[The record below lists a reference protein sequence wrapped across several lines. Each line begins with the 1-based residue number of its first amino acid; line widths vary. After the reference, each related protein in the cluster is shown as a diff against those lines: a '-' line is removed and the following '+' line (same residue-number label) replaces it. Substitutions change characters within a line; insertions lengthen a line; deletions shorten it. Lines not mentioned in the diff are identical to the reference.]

1 MLVSRATGVDE
12 TRGDNVMV
20 LVSKFAEEEVVETQ
34 WYQNELYIDYIK
46 LVTIFIFFIIFSL
59 MVLRPVVYGMLGVPL
74 KIKTKSKGDA
84 GDSKQKML
92 GADSE
97 DEIDTLDEEEIPL
110 EDGGVIDGGRVL
122 RTEKEMLE
130 RAEETGE
137 TLADIKARLKP
148 RKTNV
153 TADMFDTA
161 NTYDDK
167 VAIVRVLVE
176 EDASRVAS
184 LLKKMLNAPRN

>member
-1 MLVSRATGVDE
+1 
-12 TRGDNVMV
+12 MV
-20 LVSKFAEEEVVETQ
+20 LVSRFAEVEVIPVQ
-34 WYQNELYIDYIK
+34 WYENELYIDYIK
-46 LVTIFIFFIIFSL
+46 LVTIFLFFIIFSL
-59 MVLRPVVYGMLGVPL
+59 LVLRPVVYGLLGAPL
-74 KIKTKSKGDA
+74 KIKTKTKVSK
-84 GDSKQKML
+84 
-92 GADSE
+92 E
-97 DEIDTLDEEEIPL
+97 DTSQRAISDQSGEEIETLDEEEVPL
-110 EDGGVIDGGRVL
+110 DDGAVYDGGRVL

-137 TLADIKARLKP
+137 TLEDIKARLKP